1 MLVRLMALAIAVT
14 SPVSS
19 FAAPAAPPQPPT
31 AAADPNEKI
40 CETIS
45 VIGSRLAKKRICAT
59 RAEWADRR
67 LQDRKDGEAIQRQMN
82 GSTCVPVKTNGIAI
96 C

>member
-1 MLVRLMALAIAVT
+1 MLVRLMALAIATT

-19 FAAPAAPPQPPT
+19 FAAPAAQPQPPT
-31 AAADPNEKI
+31 AAGDPNEKI
-40 CETIS
+40 CENLS
-45 VIGSRLAKKRICAT
+45 MIGSRLAKKRICAT

-67 LQDRKDGEAIQRQMN
+67 LQDRREGEAIQRQMN
-82 GSTCVPVKTNGIAI
+82 GSTCVPVKTNGIAV